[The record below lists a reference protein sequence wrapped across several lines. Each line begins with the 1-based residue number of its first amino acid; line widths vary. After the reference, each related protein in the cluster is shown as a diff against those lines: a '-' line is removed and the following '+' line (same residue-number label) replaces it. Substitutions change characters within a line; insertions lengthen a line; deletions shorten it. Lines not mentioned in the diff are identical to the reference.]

1 MGLRQ
6 DRLRTLRLY
15 LTVEH
20 ACGYLEGRAARNL
33 VADPRVIDNDLYAQ
47 LARLGF
53 RRSGEH
59 VYRPHCLGCSEC
71 LSLRIPVARFRPNRT
86 QVRTA
91 RTNADLRVNC
101 RRPVFSQEHFQLFG
115 RYLRHRHPNG
125 GMDNPTPESY
135 LSFIAARWSDTRL
148 YEFRQGQAL
157 LGVAVVDHL
166 EDGLSAVYTFFDPQT
181 ERRSLGTYAILWQI
195 GEAARLGLDW
205 VYLGYWIRHCQK
217 MAYKAGFRPHE
228 IFIDGQWQPVP

>member
-20 ACGYLEGRAARNL
+20 PCGYLDGRAARNV
-33 VADPRVIDNDLYAQ
+33 VADPRVMDNGLYAQ

-59 VYRPHCLGCSEC
+59 VYRPHCLGCGEC
-71 LSLRIPVARFRPNRT
+71 LSLRIPAGRFRPNRT

-91 RTNADLRVNC
+91 RANADLRVSC
-101 RRPVFSQEHFQLFG
+101 RQPGFSQEHYRLFE
-115 RYLRHRHPNG
+115 RYLKHRHPNG

-135 LSFIAARWSDTRL
+135 LSFITARWSDTRL
-148 YEFRQGQAL
+148 YEFRQEKAL

-166 EDGLSAVYTFFDPQT
+166 EDGLSAVYTFFDPQAG
-181 ERRSLGTYAILWQI
+181 RRSLGTYAILWQI

-228 IFIDGQWQPVP
+228 VFIDGRWRPVA